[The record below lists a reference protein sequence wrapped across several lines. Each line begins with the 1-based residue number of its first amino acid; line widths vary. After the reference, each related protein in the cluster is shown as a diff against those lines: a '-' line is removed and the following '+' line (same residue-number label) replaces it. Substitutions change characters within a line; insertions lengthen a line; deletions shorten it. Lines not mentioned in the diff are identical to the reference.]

1 MGQYLPAE
9 HYDCALS
16 RVGLPLDE
24 SPWLDLYHI
33 VLMML
38 PPKDGCLIADIGCGT
53 GRFARLL
60 LLHGYSKYWGLD
72 FSSKRI
78 ELAKEYVPEFSFEVG
93 DVYSQNIQKRFA
105 DFNTFIF
112 IDILEHLYDDQSI
125 IESLPKN
132 AVVYIAVPNFDSVG
146 HCRFFSGFDSVISRY
161 ENYLA
166 FDDENRFVNIRTKR
180 PSNKIFVLK
189 AIRT

>member
-1 MGQYLPAE
+1 
-9 HYDCALS
+9 
-16 RVGLPLDE
+16 
-24 SPWLDLYHI
+24 
-33 VLMML
+33 ML
-38 PPKDGCLIADIGCGT
+38 PKKDSCTIADIGCGT
-53 GRFARLL
+53 GRFAKLL
-60 LLHGYSKYWGLD
+60 WLHGFTKYWGLD

-78 ELAKEYVPEFSFEVG
+78 ELAKECVPEYSFEVG
-93 DVYSQNIQKRFA
+93 DVYSQQIQKVFCNF
-105 DFNTFIF
+105 DTFIF
-112 IDILEHLYDDQSI
+112 IDILEHLRDDQSI
-125 IESLPKN
+125 IKSLPKK
-132 AVVYIAVPNFDSVG
+132 AVVYIAVPNFDSAG